1 VTGFGRRPT
10 RTCQRHQGRPAIL
23 KVGIR
28 KFGRDGASRAAI
40 RGSSSNLSAVSG
52 EGEDVHGARFLAMTL
67 TRAGRRPR
75 RPAGFVHVRASRA
88 AHVGGGPKQ
97 RTGGLLAISL
107 CQRRRLARLRSRRGR
122 PFSSCRH
129 LCRSHSTRR
138 KASGATRSATDQVR
152 TGHQPQ
158 DRQGARPYHPGNAVG
173 ERR

>member
-97 RTGGLLAISL
+97 RTGG
-107 CQRRRLARLRSRRGR
+107 RGR